1 MRNCNPLIVKKL
13 NKIKSAGLPTLN
25 LSFNFTTIIKLNH
38 FITMKNISKLG
49 LAAFIALSFAACK
62 GTGSTSTTDTTKV
75 TDSTK
80 TTVVDT
86 TKKDTATKM
95 TTDTTKK
102 DTTKKP

>member
-1 MRNCNPLIVKKL
+1 
-13 NKIKSAGLPTLN
+13 
-25 LSFNFTTIIKLNH
+25 
-38 FITMKNISKLG
+38 MKNISKLS
-49 LAAFIALSFAACK
+49 LAAFIALFFAACK
-62 GTGSTSTTDTTKV
+62 GSGSTTTTDTTKV

-86 TKKDTATKM
+86 AKKDTAATKM

>member
-1 MRNCNPLIVKKL
+1 
-13 NKIKSAGLPTLN
+13 
-25 LSFNFTTIIKLNH
+25 
-38 FITMKNISKLG
+38 MKNISKLC
-49 LAAFIALSFAACK
+49 LVAFIALSFAACK

-86 TKKDTATKM
+86 TKKMAP
-95 TTDTTKK
+95 DTTKK